1 MTNREINEW
10 RSAMIEAGEISLADI
25 DELCSLETQYRQ
37 ECDMIADAC
46 TEEGYPSNG
55 SNYDLR
61 CQSVREDY
69 DEAIN
74 EILAKYEEE
83 E

>member
-1 MTNREINEW
+1 
-10 RSAMIEAGEISLADI
+10 
-25 DELCSLETQYRQ
+25 
-37 ECDMIADAC
+37 MIADAC

-74 EILAKYEEE
+74 EILAKYYEEE
-83 E
+83 D